1 MNSDTRRNHMIDL
14 IFPIALFF
22 IFALCALTVLL
33 FAARIYQS
41 QTEASSRNYTA
52 GTALSYIS
60 EKIHQ
65 NDSEQAV
72 KIGEFHGRE
81 ALILSYVS
89 GEEAYDTYI
98 YEDEEQLKELFVRHD
113 TDADLS
119 FGTPILEIREFSM
132 EQREDGLLAF
142 HCTDKH
148 DQSASILVA
157 IRSKE
162 RN

>member
-1 MNSDTRRNHMIDL
+1 MNSNTGRKHMIDL

-52 GTALSYIS
+52 GTALAYIS

-65 NDSEQAV
+65 NDSGGTVTIEQLS
-72 KIGEFHGRE
+72 GQD
-81 ALILSYVS
+81 ALILSSVY
-89 GEEAYDTYI
+89 GEEIYDTYI
-98 YEDEEQLKELFVRHD
+98 YEDDQQLKELFVRHD
-113 TDADLS
+113 TQTDLS
-119 FGTPILEIREFSM
+119 AGTPILEIREFTM
-132 EQREDGLLAF
+132 EQLENGLLSF

-148 DQSASILVA
+148 DQSDSILVEV
-157 IRSKE
+157 RSKE